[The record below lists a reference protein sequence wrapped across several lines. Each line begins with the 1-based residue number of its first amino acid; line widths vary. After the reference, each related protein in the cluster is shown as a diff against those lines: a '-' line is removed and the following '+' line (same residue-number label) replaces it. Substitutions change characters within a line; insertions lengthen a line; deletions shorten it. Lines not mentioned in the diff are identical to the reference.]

1 MQLLSILRTEWL
13 KMKKY
18 PAFWAMLAI
27 VALSYP
33 GMNYFFY
40 SAGYKDQL
48 NDKKMGVILAMLP
61 NPFTFPDAWQTV
73 AYISSLFIFLPALLV
88 IMFIS
93 NEYTYKTHR
102 QNIIDGWSR
111 KDFMLGKLIDVLLV
125 STLVTILYAIT
136 AYVIGS
142 INSGTVANAFEGIR
156 YIGLFFLQVFAQLS
170 LALLVALVVRKAF
183 IALGVF
189 MFYYFPLEPAI
200 IGIAKEKWKLK
211 LEFMPLEIS
220 DRLIPF
226 PRWFTRDEA
235 HWREIVA
242 QSSAHI
248 GYTFIFLV
256 IVWWLCFFII
266 KKRDL

>member
-1 MQLLSILRTEWL
+1 MLSILRTEWL

-18 PAFWAMLAI
+18 PAFWAMLGI

-40 SAGYKDQL
+40 EAGYKDNL
-48 NDKKMGVILAMLP
+48 ADKKMGPILAMLP

-73 AYISSLFIFLPALLV
+73 AYISSLFIFLPALMV
-88 IMFIS
+88 IMFIT
-93 NEYTYKTHR
+93 NEYTYKTYR

-125 STLVTILYAIT
+125 TTVVTLLYAIT
-136 AYVIGS
+136 AFVIGS
-142 INSGTVANAFEGIR
+142 VNSEPGVNRFAGAH

-170 LALLVALVVRKAF
+170 LAMLVALLVRKAF
-183 IALGVF
+183 IALGIF

-200 IGIAKEKWKLK
+200 VGISKQKWNLN

-226 PRWFTRDEA
+226 PRWFSRDEA
-235 HWREIVA
+235 HWKEIVA
-242 QSSAHI
+242 QSSAHVW
-248 GYTFIFLV
+248 YTLIFLLV
-256 IVWWLCFFII
+256 VWTLCFWIN